1 MGKLSACSRLTGKLI
16 VENITID
23 TVTLKPSAF
32 SYVDL
37 DAAKDGYDVISAF
50 MDVPANSADVQYSIV
65 RHPTISTTLRI
76 QAKNNTSM
84 QTTFGGTVCV
94 TYMKTN

>member
-1 MGKLSACSRLTGKLI
+1 MFNDIIEINGKLI

-23 TVTLKPSAF
+23 TVSLKPSAF

-37 DAAKDGYDVISAF
+37 DVAKDGYGVISAF
-50 MDVPANSADVQYSIV
+50 MGIPANSADVQYSIV
-65 RHPTISTTLRI
+65 RHPTILTTLRI

-94 TYMKTN
+94 TYMKKN